1 MAAARH
7 TDWVVLIYIVL
18 ALIGLGMH
26 HHVVYFATKSP
37 IEGWESSRS

>member
-18 ALIGLGMH
+18 ALIGLGISAYIIMS
-26 HHVVYFATKSP
+26 Y
-37 IEGWESSRS
+37 I